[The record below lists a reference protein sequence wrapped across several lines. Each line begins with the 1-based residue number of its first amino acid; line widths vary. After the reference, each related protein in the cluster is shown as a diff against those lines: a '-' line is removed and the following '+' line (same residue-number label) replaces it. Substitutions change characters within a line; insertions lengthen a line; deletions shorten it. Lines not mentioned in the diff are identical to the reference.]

1 MYTLYLAVGFTS
13 VTFSVFSVHL
23 SQQNDASKVRQVTSE
38 ALNILSAFEAG
49 ASSPAK
55 DDNRNQSDSSASEV
69 EVELDLTFEQYDLL
83 YSAGLITH
91 EQIRKGSVKRRDY
104 DAIERF
110 LADEQR
116 IEEEIARKVAA
127 QQGHALDTSDVIVT
141 PEFPAVLDCGLKRVD
156 SKRYGK
162 DFIVNRGTPQ
172 AKRRQWRVKTSSVEG
187 TEVIKAT
194 PAGER
199 ELVHSEDTREVSINA
214 VFLSGV
220 RFTSNFNTKHSD
232 LKVNTEYCT

>member
-1 MYTLYLAVGFTS
+1 M
-13 VTFSVFSVHL
+13 SVHFP
-23 SQQNDASKVRQVTSE
+23 SQQKDASKVRQVTSE

-49 ASSPAK
+49 ASSTS

-116 IEEEIARKVAA
+116 IEEEIARKIAA

-141 PEFPAVLDCGLKRVD
+141 PEFPAVLDCGLKRID

-214 VFLSGV
+214 VFLPVLLPISILNILV
-220 RFTSNFNTKHSD
+220 
-232 LKVNTEYCT
+232 